1 MDRDTLQECAP
12 GDEVLNEVCRY
23 LENPYSETSPEEKPK
38 FPLQD
43 EPHVLAWESYAAQAM
58 EQGAVAVLRDKF
70 VQLRFPVEEGISQ
83 TEVYRL
89 ATKRGRFEAAER
101 YADGVVFA
109 EPGSVTVGVYSTIAG
124 RVPVILAGQ
133 RADFEALV
141 RAFSSRNE
149 PEPVP
154 ASMGACIV
162 TGFNNWDRVRSYRR
176 NWERALGREASE
188 EEWQQEFREAVIPN
202 KRLYQDRFIILSS
215 GYYSDCSAESL
226 GADAEGWQARSIA
239 IRREHEFTHY
249 FTHRVFSQMRNH
261 LHDEVIADF
270 VGLARATGAYDEVL
284 AARFFGLESYPE
296 YRAGGR
302 FENYLGSPPVSPAA
316 SKVLQCVVHRSIQN
330 LGAFARGRLEQLTD
344 LNYLCELVF
353 VLAHL
358 GLDALAATDA
368 VSVIEARLGEG
379 G

>member
-1 MDRDTLQECAP
+1 MDYDTLQECQRD
-12 GDEVLNEVCRY
+12 DEVLNEVARY
-23 LENPYSETSPEEKPK
+23 LENPYSETSPAQKPK

-43 EPHVLAWESYAAQAM
+43 EPHVLAWESYAAHAE
-58 EQGAVAVLRDKF
+58 EQGAVAVLRDRF

-83 TEVYRL
+83 TKEYRL

-101 YADGVVFA
+101 YAEGVPFA
-109 EPGSVTVGVYSTIAG
+109 EPGNITMGVYSSLAG

-133 RADFEALV
+133 RSDFEALV
-141 RAFSSRNE
+141 RVFSSRNE

-176 NWERALGREASE
+176 NWEHELGRAASE
-188 EEWQQEFREAVIPN
+188 EEWHQEFREAVIPN

-226 GADAEGWQARSIA
+226 GVDAEGWRARSIA

-249 FTHRVFSQMRNH
+249 FTYRVFSQMRNH

-270 VGLARATGAYDEVL
+270 VGLAKATGAYDQGL

-296 YRAGGR
+296 YRPGGR
-302 FENYLGSPPVSPAA
+302 LENYLGSPSVSAAA
-316 SKVLQCVVHRSIQN
+316 SKVLQCVVHRSIRN
-330 LGAFARGRLEQLTD
+330 LAVFARGRLERLTD
-344 LNYLCELVF
+344 LDYLSEVVF
-353 VLAHL
+353 VLARL
-358 GLDALAATDA
+358 GLDALAATNA